1 MTKLEEIL
9 EKNRLKTDHYA
20 DQEFEAYG
28 IISIESAMKEYAEFY
43 AKKCL
48 EIAAKKATT
57 DAYIKSNYGE
67 SRWKKWKDDTSVS
80 LLDTQQMYKV
90 NKSSILNIKLPEHD

>member
-20 DQEFEAYG
+20 DQEFSDYGLFSVEA
-28 IISIESAMKEYAEFY
+28 AMKEYSEWY

-48 EIAAKKATT
+48 EIAAEEA
-57 DAYIKSNYGE
+57 DVMEEWFYNRVDDE
-67 SRWKKWKDDTSVS
+67 DHRWVINKD
-80 LLDTQQMYKV
+80 
-90 NKSSILNIKLPEHD
+90 SILNIKLPEHD

>member
-28 IISIESAMKEYAEFY
+28 IISIESAMKEYAERF
-43 AKKCL
+43 AKECL
-48 EIAAKKATT
+48 EIAANEA
-57 DAYIKSNYGE
+57 DVMEEWFYNRADDE
-67 SRWKKWKDDTSVS
+67 DHRWVINKD
-80 LLDTQQMYKV
+80 
-90 NKSSILNIKLPEHD
+90 SILNIKLPDHD

>member
-20 DQEFEAYG
+20 DQEFETYG

-43 AKKCL
+43 AKECL
-48 EIAAKKATT
+48 KIAAVCARLSVQGVTSLEEYKT
-57 DAYIKSNYGE
+57 DHIYSNDGLQDLYVDID
-67 SRWKKWKDDTSVS
+67 KD
-80 LLDTQQMYKV
+80 
-90 NKSSILNIKLPEHD
+90 SILNIKLPEHD

>member
-28 IISIESAMKEYAEFY
+28 IVSIESAMKEYAAVFSKEVL
-43 AKKCL
+43 K
-48 EIAAKKATT
+48 IAAGSARLRVQGVTSLEEYYS
-57 DAYIKSNYGE
+57 DHIYSNDGLQ
-67 SRWKKWKDDTSVS
+67 DLFVDI
-80 LLDTQQMYKV
+80 DV
-90 NKSSILNIKLPEHD
+90 NSILNIKLPEHD